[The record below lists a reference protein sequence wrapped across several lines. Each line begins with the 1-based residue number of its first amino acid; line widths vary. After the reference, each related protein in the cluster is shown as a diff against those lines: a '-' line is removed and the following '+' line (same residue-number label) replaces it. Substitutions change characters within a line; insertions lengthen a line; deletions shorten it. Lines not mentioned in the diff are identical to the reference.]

1 MRSRDLVMIV
11 VSFLAMLAGSF
22 LPGLAEPLAPF
33 PRLCLIVLLYLGFL
47 SVGTEA
53 LFIHTR
59 LIPGTVSGLVLIRLF
74 ALPLLSFFLFKLLM
88 PQFALGA
95 LLVGA
100 ASIGVVAPIF
110 SIMVNADT
118 ALVLAGNLLSSL
130 LLPLTLPMLLNIVD
144 SFMTLSGFGPMNLP
158 VHLSLSGMT
167 LSLCVTIIVPFAG
180 AFLTRKAP
188 RVTEYILKHQFPVS
202 VSTIALSTLAI
213 FSNYSGVL
221 HQSPSLVVKALGAA
235 CLLGAV
241 MMVGGLFLPRSMP
254 PQRKLAFLISY
265 GTMNNVLIL
274 IVSLEFF
281 SASESIMAAMYL
293 LPLNALLVY
302 YRALS
307 RSWGLEQAAG

>member
-130 LLPLTLPMLLNIVD
+130 LLPLTLPMLLYIVD

-158 VHLSLSGMT
+158 AH
-167 LSLCVTIIVPFAG
+167 
-180 AFLTRKAP
+180 
-188 RVTEYILKHQFPVS
+188 
-202 VSTIALSTLAI
+202 
-213 FSNYSGVL
+213 
-221 HQSPSLVVKALGAA
+221 
-235 CLLGAV
+235 
-241 MMVGGLFLPRSMP
+241 
-254 PQRKLAFLISY
+254 
-265 GTMNNVLIL
+265 
-274 IVSLEFF
+274 
-281 SASESIMAAMYL
+281 
-293 LPLNALLVY
+293 
-302 YRALS
+302 
-307 RSWGLEQAAG
+307 

>member
-130 LLPLTLPMLLNIVD
+130 LLPLTLPMLLYIVD

-235 CLLGAV
+235 CL
-241 MMVGGLFLPRSMP
+241 FLPRSMP
-254 PQRKLAFLISY
+254 PQRKLALLISY

>member
-130 LLPLTLPMLLNIVD
+130 LLPLTLPMLLYIVD

-158 VHLSLSGMT
+158 AHLSLSGMT

-180 AFLTRKAP
+180 AFLTAKRP
-188 RVTEYILKHQFPVS
+188 ESPSISSSTSSPCLFPPS
-202 VSTIALSTLAI
+202 HCPHWLFLAI
-213 FSNYSGVL
+213 TRACST
-221 HQSPSLVVKALGAA
+221 SLLRLSSRPLGPPAS
-235 CLLGAV
+235 LG
-241 MMVGGLFLPRSMP
+241 
-254 PQRKLAFLISY
+254 
-265 GTMNNVLIL
+265 
-274 IVSLEFF
+274 
-281 SASESIMAAMYL
+281 
-293 LPLNALLVY
+293 PL
-302 YRALS
+302 
-307 RSWGLEQAAG
+307 

>member
-53 LFIHTR
+53 LFTHTR

-74 ALPLLSFFLFKLLM
+74 ALPLLSFFLFKLLI

-110 SIMVNADT
+110 SIMVNSDT

-130 LLPLTLPMLLNIVD
+130 LLPLTLPMLLYIVD

-158 VHLSLSGMT
+158 AHLSLSGMT

-180 AFLTRKAP
+180 AFLTRQAP
-188 RVTEYILKHQFPVS
+188 RVPES

-265 GTMNNVLIL
+265 GTMNNVLML

>member
-74 ALPLLSFFLFKLLM
+74 ALPLLSFFLFKLL
-88 PQFALGA
+88 A

-130 LLPLTLPMLLNIVD
+130 LLPLTLPMLLYIVD

-158 VHLSLSGMT
+158 AHLSLSGMT
-167 LSLCVTIIVPFAG
+167 LSLCVTIIIPFAG

-202 VSTIALSTLAI
+202 VSTIALAI

-265 GTMNNVLIL
+265 GTMNNVLML

>member
-130 LLPLTLPMLLNIVD
+130 LLPLTLPMLLYIVD

-158 VHLSLSGMT
+158 AHLSLSGMT

-221 HQSPSLVVKALGAA
+221 HQSPSLVVKALGA
-235 CLLGAV
+235 V

-265 GTMNNVLIL
+265 GTMNNVLML

>member
-74 ALPLLSFFLFKLLM
+74 ALPLLSFVLFKLLM

-130 LLPLTLPMLLNIVD
+130 LLPLTLPMLLYIVD

-158 VHLSLSGMT
+158 AHLSLSGMT
-167 LSLCVTIIVPFAG
+167 LSLCVTSLSP
-180 AFLTRKAP
+180 L
-188 RVTEYILKHQFPVS
+188 S
-202 VSTIALSTLAI
+202 VR
-213 FSNYSGVL
+213 F
-221 HQSPSLVVKALGAA
+221 
-235 CLLGAV
+235 
-241 MMVGGLFLPRSMP
+241 
-254 PQRKLAFLISY
+254 
-265 GTMNNVLIL
+265 
-274 IVSLEFF
+274 
-281 SASESIMAAMYL
+281 
-293 LPLNALLVY
+293 
-302 YRALS
+302 
-307 RSWGLEQAAG
+307 